1 MVIILDMSSSREMGT
16 SKSLRCNKEMNLQ
29 KTLLFVAKIF
39 ITIVIIELVV
49 IVFALAFSPCR
60 TSINPSNAI
69 GGFELRD
76 YYPWATDNIVVA
88 VMDANSRIPHI
99 SRNYT
104 MADDG
109 KLHPVVQTMAGMRP
123 DMSVVC
129 D

>member
-1 MVIILDMSSSREMGT
+1 MKLKQIL
-16 SKSLRCNKEMNLQ
+16 LILAN
-29 KTLLFVAKIF
+29 IF

-69 GGFELRD
+69 GGFELQD
-76 YYPWATDNIVVA
+76 YYPWAIDNFWVA
-88 VMDANSRIPHI
+88 FVDYIATNRS
-99 SRNYT
+99 YV

-109 KLHPVVQTMAGMRP
+109 RLHPVVQTMAGMRP

-129 D
+129 G